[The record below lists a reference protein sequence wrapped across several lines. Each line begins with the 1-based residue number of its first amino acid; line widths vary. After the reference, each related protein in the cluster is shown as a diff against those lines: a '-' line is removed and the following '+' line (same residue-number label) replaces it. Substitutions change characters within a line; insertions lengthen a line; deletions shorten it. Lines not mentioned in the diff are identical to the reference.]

1 MSLYNKNPFKMKPK
15 SPLMKKLVGGQHKL
29 PGHLKAAIEA
39 SPLQYEK
46 DPKEMVAR
54 KKKEAKQKQGP
65 KEKGIVYKNGKKYYK
80 ASDGTLHTGQVS
92 DYEAELK
99 ADKERYYSKSGGPKW
114 ENADEVD

>member
-1 MSLYNKNPFKMKPK
+1 MKPK
-15 SPLMKKLVGGQHKL
+15 SPLMKKLVGGQKNL
-29 PGHLKAAIEA
+29 PEHLKNAIEA
-39 SPLQYEK
+39 SPMKYKKSPAKYEK
-46 DPKEMVAR
+46 DPKEMAAR

-92 DYEAELK
+92 DYEQELK
-99 ADKERYYSKSGGPKW
+99 ADKERYYSKKGGPKY